1 MLEKTKKILLL
12 LKDYLPLYNLYI
24 DTNFVSF
31 EQLVQKC
38 NRKHFYRYLQL
49 INFINYNSTNS
60 TK

>member
-38 NRKHFYRYLQL
+38 MHFYRYLQL